1 MLVYQRVSRM
11 TDIYCWNTAS
21 YFISQRIGS
30 WENMG
35 NQRETIYDR
44 FFSINPAIHFL
55 KICRPYRETTS
66 FWVEL
71 GWFWCASTPFFYG
84 YITTF
89 NWNCTPKCIKQ
100 VYQTMLSTSTSFLRI
115 PSLCGKHT
123 LPRQQGNKWIAK
135 GPETISMLT
144 LKPGSNGSTVDTY
157 IYIYIYI
164 NN

>member
-1 MLVYQRVSRM
+1 MILM
-11 TDIYCWNTAS
+11 
-21 YFISQRIGS
+21 
-30 WENMG
+30 
-35 NQRETIYDR
+35 R
-44 FFSINPAIHFL
+44 FD
-55 KICRPYRETTS
+55 
-66 FWVEL
+66 
-71 GWFWCASTPFFYG
+71 PFFYG
-84 YITTF
+84 YVTTF

-157 IYIYIYI
+157 IYIYQQLDPCCRYQFKLAPLQTSI
-164 NN
+164 NHAANACDVPPQNIFDLGGRNQCNLHKF